1 MQSSEGKPAEL
12 PVGVWKKLTQR
23 TDFPI
28 QVVVASILVSV
39 IMAASN
45 TYLAL
50 FAAMTISASI
60 PSATI
65 AKLIFGRK
73 ATIHQLN
80 YMQAAGASGEGLA
93 AGLSFTLPAL
103 LLTGVWQTFN
113 FWESLLVGACGGTL
127 GVLLMVPLRR
137 ALICESP
144 ELKYPE
150 GLATAELL
158 KAFMKEGA
166 ISKEIMWG
174 GVAGGLVKFLTSGVG
189 FLQSTIES
197 AFRVGRTVFYAGTDL
212 SMALLGVGYIVRFN
226 ASTVMLLGGIFAWV
240 VMIPILSF
248 LEPLPSDMKPLDY
261 AYNIWKTQVRYLGIG
276 VMIVGCIITV
286 IRLLPKVATAWKYL
300 KQGFSRKVADE
311 ELPMTEQDMR
321 GKALLFLG
329 LFCTA
334 AILSLY
340 VWQTGSVVIGVIA
353 CVVMLVAAFF
363 IDAMSSYL
371 CGMVGSSNNPVSGM
385 IIITLLLAGG
395 TLWLVGLRGPKG
407 IICALIIAGVVCCS
421 ASLAGALSQDLKTAQ
436 IVGSRPRSMQW
447 VQIWSIWPAAIVV
460 PLVMFLLHKAYTIG
474 VGLKAPQAALF
485 GNIAQM
491 WFTAG
496 TPVPWTMIIL
506 GGALGVVVFIAD
518 KVLEKLHSSFRLFV
532 MLIGI
537 GIYLP
542 VSLAVP
548 IFLGGLIDLL
558 TSKPGVKDE
567 DRAGFAIRFAAGLI
581 AGEALMGILIA
592 IPIALQVEVNKIFT
606 SAVLSIIAL
615 IAGYYL
621 MRHYAKKEAAA
632 DE

>member
-1 MQSSEGKPAEL
+1 MQVGEGATVEARDAGMKQ
-12 PVGVWKKLTQR
+12 GTGR
-23 TDFPI
+23 SDFTL
-28 QVVVASILVSV
+28 QVIVASILISV
-39 IMAASN
+39 VMAASN

-65 AKLIFGRK
+65 AKLLFGRK
-73 ATIHQLN
+73 APIHQLH

-103 LLTGVWQTFN
+103 LLTGVWSSFN

-166 ISKEIMWG
+166 ISKEIVWG
-174 GVAGGLVKFLTSGVG
+174 GLAGGLVKFLTSGVG
-189 FLQSTIES
+189 FLQATIES
-197 AFRVGRTVFYAGTDL
+197 AFRVGRTVCYAGADL

-226 ASTVMLLGGIFAWV
+226 ASTVMLLGGLFAWV
-240 VMIPILSF
+240 VMIPILSVIH
-248 LEPLPSDMKPLDY
+248 PLPADAKPLDY
-261 AYNIWKTQVRYLGIG
+261 AYELWRTQVRYLGIG

-286 IRLLPKVATAWKYL
+286 IRLLPKVVTAWKYM
-300 KQGFSRKVADE
+300 KQGFSRKAADD
-311 ELPMTEQDMR
+311 LPVTEQDMR

-329 LFCTA
+329 LLCTT
-334 AILSLY
+334 AILLLY
-340 VWQTGSVVIGVIA
+340 IWQTGSVVIGIIA
-353 CVVMLVAAFF
+353 CLVMLVAAFF
-363 IDAMSSYL
+363 IDAMASYL

-385 IIITLLLAGG
+385 IIMTLLLAGG
-395 TLWLVGLRGPKG
+395 VLYLVGLRGPKG

-421 ASLAGALSQDLKTAQ
+421 AALAGALSQDLKTAQ

-447 VQIWSIWPAAIVV
+447 VQTWSIWPAAIVV
-460 PLVMFLLHKAYTIG
+460 PLVMYLLHKAYVIG

-485 GNIAQM
+485 GSISQM
-491 WFTAG
+491 FFTEG
-496 TPVPWTMIIL
+496 TPVPWMMIIL
-506 GGALGVVVFIAD
+506 GGVLGVAVFLVD
-518 KVLEKLHSSFRLFV
+518 KLLEKLGSSFRLFV
-532 MLIGI
+532 MLVGI

-548 IFLGGLIDLL
+548 IFLGGLIDRL
-558 TSKPGVKDE
+558 TSKPDVKDE
-567 DRAGFAIRFAAGLI
+567 ERSGFAIRFAAGLI

-592 IPIALQVEVNKIFT
+592 IPIALQVEVKAIFNP
-606 SAVLSIIAL
+606 AILSLVAL
-615 IAGYYL
+615 GVGFYL
-621 MRHYAKKEAAA
+621 MRYYAKKEAGA